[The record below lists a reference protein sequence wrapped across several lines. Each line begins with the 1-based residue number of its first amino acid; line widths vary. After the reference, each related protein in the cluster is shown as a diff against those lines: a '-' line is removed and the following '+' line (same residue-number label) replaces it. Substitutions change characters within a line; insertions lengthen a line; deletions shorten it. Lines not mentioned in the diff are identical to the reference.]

1 MKNTKIVVIRTPI
14 RLEAKLT
21 EKLKLKHTAKV
32 TAKLKLKHTA

>member
-21 EKLKLKHTAKV
+21 EKLNLKHTAKV